1 MRKRRGVSLLLSFL
15 MAFVLINQQ
24 EVSAA
29 ALTKADDIPASL
41 KLGLDVA
48 QAIADQQNVQN
59 GLTEFAKGQ
68 LDDWMWNSIG
78 GYEKLW
84 TGQLDDVDA
93 ISKQAKDKIKKSLE
107 ILQQIGDFAM
117 KVGEGKYDESL
128 FVSIDA
134 AVNLV
139 DHPVVKT
146 AWSACKLAYESHKLV
161 KDTRADLEI
170 EALYGILNNDRR
182 LMGTIEPGQD
192 QPKLIPENAETVD
205 YFFNKY
211 LMANDHARN
220 LVRTYVR
227 KVLGDEWPEQ
237 TWGQWLVGWKE
248 IGSGVDSARS
258 AEIEALSAEFRN
270 KARTWIMQLIKD
282 LNKQVKVAWAQAL
295 VRQEMAEFKR
305 FVDRMRAFSGNLDEL
320 FKEFKQK
327 EQFRKELPKYK
338 EFLAQSPQSLEK
350 AKKDLIDPPKL
361 RLVKE
366 AIDLWKGNLIRS
378 YSAACL
384 IGEEALSRSLQ
395 EQLKMWYK
403 LEAEFEKS
411 CPHTMIN

>member
-107 ILQQIGDFAM
+107 ILQQIGDFAT

-146 AWSACKLAYESHKLV
+146 A
-161 KDTRADLEI
+161 
-170 EALYGILNNDRR
+170 
-182 LMGTIEPGQD
+182 
-192 QPKLIPENAETVD
+192 
-205 YFFNKY
+205 
-211 LMANDHARN
+211 
-220 LVRTYVR
+220 
-227 KVLGDEWPEQ
+227 
-237 TWGQWLVGWKE
+237 
-248 IGSGVDSARS
+248 
-258 AEIEALSAEFRN
+258 
-270 KARTWIMQLIKD
+270 
-282 LNKQVKVAWAQAL
+282 
-295 VRQEMAEFKR
+295 
-305 FVDRMRAFSGNLDEL
+305 
-320 FKEFKQK
+320 
-327 EQFRKELPKYK
+327 
-338 EFLAQSPQSLEK
+338 
-350 AKKDLIDPPKL
+350 
-361 RLVKE
+361 
-366 AIDLWKGNLIRS
+366 
-378 YSAACL
+378 
-384 IGEEALSRSLQ
+384 
-395 EQLKMWYK
+395 
-403 LEAEFEKS
+403 
-411 CPHTMIN
+411 